1 MEYVEEVR
9 EVAPRRLE
17 KVDAGRSTEKRLE
30 SLGEEQL
37 LRESIMLV
45 DLALSRA
52 RGSVATDR
60 ELKDLVCE
68 VLRDAKQRLAG
79 F

>member
-17 KVDAGRSTEKRLE
+17 KVDAGRAAERLE

-45 DLALSRA
+45 DLALSRTRA
-52 RGSVATDR
+52 SVATDR

-68 VLRDAKQRLAG
+68 VLGEAKQRLTG
-79 F
+79 L